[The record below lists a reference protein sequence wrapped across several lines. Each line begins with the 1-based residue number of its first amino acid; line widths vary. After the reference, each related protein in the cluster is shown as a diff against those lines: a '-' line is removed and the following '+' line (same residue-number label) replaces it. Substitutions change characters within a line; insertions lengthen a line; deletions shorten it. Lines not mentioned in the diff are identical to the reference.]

1 MRKKKG
7 SKSRLKFFDAGNVSC
22 PICLKAFTKEDV
34 EIGENV
40 TLEHVPPKSLG
51 GQVRCLTCADCN
63 ASAGRTIDQA
73 VAMRERAKKASK
85 SGRGEKV
92 ELDIFGTKHTT
103 FLTSN
108 GIRKSQLHPKLVGNP
123 RVRSF
128 LEKMEARGQK
138 TVLIAEITR
147 GPNWDVSKGITLTP
161 KRPSAQQ
168 VAVGCLRSAFLLVF
182 CLLGTAGYR
191 FARSEALKP
200 VRDQIMHPE
209 REQIPSLLY
218 NIGASRL
225 AKDVILVNTWQKPYC
240 WFVKIGEFGILL
252 PHGGS
257 ADHYSRVQALPEQM
271 TPKISAG
278 WYPTKFGASMA
289 FDMTLR
295 EDSGLVGQ
303 DLFGREITISMG
315 GFERKI
321 MIVNQ
326 DQLIGTFLPSS
337 KVTETAE
344 VERFGEEKN

>member
-7 SKSRLKFFDAGNVSC
+7 SKSRLKFFDAGNVNC
-22 PICLKAFTKEDV
+22 PICLRAFTKEDV

-73 VAMRERAKKASK
+73 LAMQERAKQASE

-103 FLTSN
+103 FLTSS
-108 GIRKSQLHPKLVGNP
+108 GIGKSQLHPKLEGNP
-123 RVRSF
+123 RIRSF
-128 LEKMEARGQK
+128 LEEMEARGQK
-138 TVLIAEITR
+138 TILIAEITR
-147 GPNWDVSKGITLTP
+147 GPNWDVNKGITVTH

-168 VAVGCLRSAFLLVF
+168 VVVGCLRSAFLLVF
-182 CLLGTAGYR
+182 CLLGPEGYR
-191 FARSEALKP
+191 FARSEALGP
-200 VRDQIMHPE
+200 VREQIMHPE
-209 REQIPSLLY
+209 RELIPSLLY

-225 AKDVILVNTWQKPYC
+225 PKDVILVNTWQKPYC
-240 WFVKIGEFGILL
+240 WFVKIGEFGVLL

-257 ADHYSRVQALPEQM
+257 ADHYNKVQALPEQM
-271 TPKISAG
+271 KPKISAG
-278 WYPTKFGASMA
+278 WHPAKFGTSMA

-295 EDSGLVGQ
+295 EDSGHVGQ
-303 DLFGREITISMG
+303 DLFGREIMISAK

-321 MIVNQ
+321 MVVNQ
-326 DQLIGTFLPSS
+326 DGLVGTFLPSS
-337 KVTETAE
+337 KVTKSA
-344 VERFGEEKN
+344 VVG